1 MEGKRELR
9 VLIADDHGIVRDG
22 LRLLLSTLDGI
33 EVVGEAADGMRLQAL
48 LQDQRADLLLLD
60 LNMPGLNRL
69 QFIHELRQRH
79 PRLKILVLT
88 ANTETATVRSVLDA
102 GVHGYLSK
110 GEDTAELLEAIEA
123 LRGGQQYLARSLR
136 MLLDSTPTRAQSDAD
151 LLSAVELTRRERQI
165 LILAAQGRSAR
176 EIAEQFS
183 ISPLTVRKHRQN
195 LMRKL
200 DLHSTAELAAYAV
213 RLGVPSA

>member
-22 LRLLLSTLDGI
+22 LRLLLSTLEGI

-183 ISPLTVRKHRQN
+183 ISPLTVRKHREN

>member
-183 ISPLTVRKHRQN
+183 ISPLTVRKHREN

>member
-1 MEGKRELR
+1 MEGKRDLR

-22 LRLLLSTLDGI
+22 LRLLLSTLEGV

-48 LQDQRADLLLLD
+48 LQEVSADLLLLD

-69 QFIHELRQRH
+69 QFIQELRQRH

-110 GEDTAELLEAIEA
+110 GEDTAELLEAIEV
-123 LRGGQQYLARSLR
+123 LRSGQPYLARSLR
-136 MLLDSTPTRAQSDAD
+136 FMLESPHARPQGDAD

-165 LILAAQGRSAR
+165 LTLAAQGRSAR
-176 EIAEQFS
+176 EIAEHFS
-183 ISPLTVRKHRQN
+183 ISPLTVRKHREN

>member
-22 LRLLLSTLDGI
+22 LRLLLSTLEGV
-33 EVVGEAADGMRLQAL
+33 EVVGEAAEGLRLRSL
-48 LQDQRADLLLLD
+48 LEEQPADLLLLD

-69 QFIHELRQRH
+69 QFIQELRQRH

-102 GVHGYLSK
+102 GAHGYLSK
-110 GEDTAELLEAIEA
+110 GEDTGELLEAIAA
-123 LRGGQQYLARSLR
+123 LRRGQPYLARRLR
-136 MLLDSTPTRAQSDAD
+136 LLLDTPAARPQGDAD

-165 LILAAQGRSAR
+165 LTLAAQGRSAR
-176 EIAEQFS
+176 EIAEHFS
-183 ISPLTVRKHRQN
+183 ISPLTVRKHREN

-200 DLHSTAELAAYAV
+200 DLHSTAELTAYAV

>member
-1 MEGKRELR
+1 MEGMRELR
-9 VLIADDHGIVRDG
+9 VFIADDHGIVRDG
-22 LRLLLSTLDGI
+22 LRLLLSTLEGV
-33 EVVGEAADGMRLQAL
+33 EVIGEAADGRRLQAVL
-48 LQDQRADLLLLD
+48 EEQRADLLLLD

-69 QFIHELRQRH
+69 QFIHGLRLRH

-88 ANTETATVRSVLDA
+88 ANTELATVRSVLDA

-110 GEDTAELLEAIEA
+110 GEDTAELLEAIQA
-123 LRGGQQYLARSLR
+123 LRSGQHYLARSLR
-136 MLLDSTPTRAQSDAD
+136 FLLETPTARPQGDAD
-151 LLSAVELTRRERQI
+151 LLCAVELTRRERQI
-165 LILAAQGRSAR
+165 LTLAAQGRSAR
-176 EIAEQFS
+176 EIAEHFS
-183 ISPLTVRKHRQN
+183 ISPLTVRKHREN

>member
-1 MEGKRELR
+1 MEGKHELR

-22 LRLLLSTLDGI
+22 LRLLLSTLVGV
-33 EVVGEAADGMRLQAL
+33 EVVGEAADGQRLQAL
-48 LQDQRADLLLLD
+48 LEEQRADLLLLD

-79 PRLKILVLT
+79 PRLRILVLT
-88 ANTETATVRSVLDA
+88 ANTELATVRSVLDA

-110 GEDTAELLEAIEA
+110 GEDTGELLEAIAA
-123 LRGGQQYLARSLR
+123 LRSGQHYLARSLR
-136 MLLDSTPTRAQSDAD
+136 FQLERPSRRPQGEAD
-151 LLSAVELTRRERQI
+151 LLCAVELTKRERQI
-165 LILAAQGRSAR
+165 LSLAAQGRSSR
-176 EIAEQFS
+176 EITEHFS
-183 ISPLTVRKHRQN
+183 ISPLTVRKHRDN

>member
-1 MEGKRELR
+1 MEGKRAR

-22 LRLLLSTLDGI
+22 LRLLLSTLDGL
-33 EVVGEAADGMRLQAL
+33 EVVGEAGDGMRLPAL
-48 LQDQRADLLLLD
+48 LEEQRADILLLD

-88 ANTETATVRSVLDA
+88 ANTELATVRSVLDA

-110 GEDTAELLEAIEA
+110 GEDTGELLEALQA
-123 LRGGQQYLARSLR
+123 VRAGQRYIARSLR
-136 MLLDSTPTRAQSDAD
+136 FTLDSPHARPQGDAD
-151 LLSAVELTRRERQI
+151 LLAAVELTRRERQI
-165 LILAAQGRSAR
+165 LTLAAQGRSAR
-176 EIAEQFS
+176 EIAEHFS
-183 ISPLTVRKHRQN
+183 ISPLTVRKHREN

-200 DLHSTAELAAYAV
+200 DLHSPAELAAYAV

>member
-1 MEGKRELR
+1 MDGKREMR
-9 VLIADDHGIVRDG
+9 VVIADDHGIVRDG
-22 LRLLLSTLDGI
+22 LHLLLSTQDGI
-33 EVVGEAADGMRLQAL
+33 QVVGEAGDGMRLHTL
-48 LQDQRADLLLLD
+48 LEEQGADLLLLD

-110 GEDTAELLEAIEA
+110 NDDTGELLEAIEA
-123 LRGGQQYLARSLR
+123 LRGGRHFLAHSLR
-136 MLLDSTPTRAQSDAD
+136 VLLDSPNARTPVDAD
-151 LLSAVELTRRERQI
+151 LLSAVELTKRERQI
-165 LILAAQGRSAR
+165 LILAAQGHSAR
-176 EIAEQFS
+176 EIAEHFS
-183 ISPLTVRKHRQN
+183 ISPLTVRKHREN

-200 DLHSTAELAAYAV
+200 DLHSPAELAAFAV
-213 RLGVPSA
+213 RLGLPSA

>member
-1 MEGKRELR
+1 MEGKHDLR

-22 LRLLLSTLDGI
+22 LRLLLSTLDGV
-33 EVVGEAADGMRLQAL
+33 EVVGEAADGQRLQAL
-48 LQDQRADLLLLD
+48 LEEQRADILLLD

-69 QFIHELRQRH
+69 QFILELRQRH
-79 PRLKILVLT
+79 PRLRILVLT
-88 ANTETATVRSVLDA
+88 ANTELSTVRSVLDA

-110 GEDTAELLEAIEA
+110 GEDTAELLEAIAA
-123 LRGGQQYLARSLR
+123 LRSGQHYLARSLR
-136 MLLDSTPTRAQSDAD
+136 FQLEGPARRPQGEAD
-151 LLSAVELTRRERQI
+151 LLCAVELTRRERQI
-165 LILAAQGRSAR
+165 LSLAAQGRSSR
-176 EIAEQFS
+176 EIAEHFS
-183 ISPLTVRKHRQN
+183 ISPLTVRKHREN

>member
-22 LRLLLSTLDGI
+22 LRLLLSTLEGV
-33 EVVGEAADGMRLQAL
+33 EVVGEAADGLRLRSL
-48 LQDQRADLLLLD
+48 LEEQPADLLLLD

-69 QFIHELRQRH
+69 QFIQELRQRH

-102 GVHGYLSK
+102 GAHGYLSK
-110 GEDTAELLEAIEA
+110 GEDTGELLEAIAA
-123 LRGGQQYLARSLR
+123 LRRGQPYLARRLR
-136 MLLDSTPTRAQSDAD
+136 LLLDTPAARPQGDAD

-165 LILAAQGRSAR
+165 LTLAAQGRSAR
-176 EIAEQFS
+176 EIAEHFS
-183 ISPLTVRKHRQN
+183 ISPLTVRKHREN

-200 DLHSTAELAAYAV
+200 DLHSTAELTAYAV

>member
-22 LRLLLSTLDGI
+22 LRLLLSTLEGV
-33 EVVGEAADGMRLQAL
+33 EVVGEAADGLRLQAL
-48 LQDQRADLLLLD
+48 LEEQRADLLLLD

-69 QFIHELRQRH
+69 QFIHDLRQRH
-79 PRLKILVLT
+79 PRLSILVLT
-88 ANTETATVRSVLDA
+88 ANTELATVRSVLDA

-110 GEDTAELLEAIEA
+110 GEDTAELLEAIAA
-123 LRGGQQYLARSLR
+123 LRSGQHYLARSLR
-136 MLLDSTPTRAQSDAD
+136 FQLERPSLRPQGRAD
-151 LLSAVELTRRERQI
+151 LLCAVELTKRERQI
-165 LILAAQGRSAR
+165 LTLAAQGRSAR
-176 EIAEQFS
+176 EIAEHFS
-183 ISPLTVRKHRQN
+183 ISPLTVRKHREN

-200 DLHSTAELAAYAV
+200 DLHSPAELAAYAV

>member
-1 MEGKRELR
+1 MEGKREFR
-9 VLIADDHGIVRDG
+9 VVIADDHGIVRDG
-22 LRLLLSTLDGI
+22 LHLLLSTQDGI
-33 EVVGEAADGMRLQAL
+33 QVVGEAGDGMRLHTL
-48 LQDQRADLLLLD
+48 LEEQGADLLLLD

-79 PRLKILVLT
+79 PRLKVLVLT

-110 GEDTAELLEAIEA
+110 SDDTGELLEAIEA
-123 LRGGQQYLARSLR
+123 LRSGQLYLARSLR
-136 MLLDSTPTRAQSDAD
+136 FMLESPHVRPQGDAD
-151 LLSAVELTRRERQI
+151 LLSAVDLTRRERQI
-165 LILAAQGRSAR
+165 LTLAAQGRSAR
-176 EIAEQFS
+176 EIAEHFS
-183 ISPLTVRKHRQN
+183 ISPLTVRKHREN

>member
-1 MEGKRELR
+1 MEGMRELR
-9 VLIADDHGIVRDG
+9 VFIADDHGIVRDG
-22 LRLLLSTLDGI
+22 LRLLLTTLEGV
-33 EVVGEAADGMRLQAL
+33 EVVGEAADGLRLPTL
-48 LQDQRADLLLLD
+48 LAERHADLLLLD

-69 QFIHELRQRH
+69 QLIQELRQRY

-110 GEDTAELLEAIEA
+110 GEDTGELLEAIAA
-123 LRGGQQYLARSLR
+123 LRSGRHYLARNLR
-136 MLLDSTPTRAQSDAD
+136 LLLDSPHARPTGEAD

-165 LILAAQGRSAR
+165 LTLAAQGRSAR
-176 EIAEQFS
+176 EIAEHFS
-183 ISPLTVRKHRQN
+183 ISPLTVRKHREN

-200 DLHSTAELAAYAV
+200 DLHSTAELTAYAV

>member
-33 EVVGEAADGMRLQAL
+33 ELVGEAADGMRLQAL

-136 MLLDSTPTRAQSDAD
+136 MLLDSTPARAQSDAD

-183 ISPLTVRKHRQN
+183 ISPLTVRKHREN

>member
-1 MEGKRELR
+1 MEGRRELR
-9 VLIADDHGIVRDG
+9 VIIADDHGIVRDG
-22 LRLLLSTLDGI
+22 LRLLLSTLEQV
-33 EVVGEAADGMRLQAL
+33 EVVGEAADGLRLQTL
-48 LQDQRADLLLLD
+48 LEEQHADLLLLD

-69 QFIHELRQRH
+69 QFIRELRQRH

-110 GEDTAELLEAIEA
+110 GEDAAELLEAIES
-123 LRGGQQYLARSLR
+123 LRVGEHYLARSLR
-136 MLLDSTPTRAQSDAD
+136 FLLASPSARPQGDAD
-151 LLSAVELTRRERQI
+151 LLAAVELTRRERQI

-176 EIAEQFS
+176 EIAEHFS
-183 ISPLTVRKHRQN
+183 ISPLTVRKHREN

>member
-1 MEGKRELR
+1 MEGKHELR

-22 LRLLLSTLDGI
+22 LRLLLSTLEGLQ
-33 EVVGEAADGMRLQAL
+33 VVGEAADGPRLQAL
-48 LQDQRADLLLLD
+48 LEEQRADLLLLD

-79 PRLKILVLT
+79 PRLRILVLT

-110 GEDTAELLEAIEA
+110 GEDTGELLEAIDA
-123 LRGGQQYLARSLR
+123 LRSGQPYLARSLR
-136 MLLDSTPTRAQSDAD
+136 LLLDSPPARAQGEAD
-151 LLSAVELTRRERQI
+151 LLCAVELTRRERQI
-165 LILAAQGRSAR
+165 LALAAQGRSAR

-183 ISPLTVRKHRQN
+183 ISPLTVRKHREN

-200 DLHSTAELAAYAV
+200 DLHSPAELAAYAV
-213 RLGVPSA
+213 RLGLPSA

>member
-22 LRLLLSTLDGI
+22 LRLLLSTLDDI
-33 EVVGEAADGMRLQAL
+33 RIVGEAADGLRLQAL
-48 LQDQRADLLLLD
+48 LEEQRADLLLLD

-79 PRLKILVLT
+79 PRLRILVLT
-88 ANTETATVRSVLDA
+88 ANTELATVRSVLDA

-110 GEDTAELLEAIEA
+110 GEDTAELLEAIVA
-123 LRGGQQYLARSLR
+123 LRSGQHYLARALR
-136 MLLDSTPTRAQSDAD
+136 FQLESPTARPQGNAD

-165 LILAAQGRSAR
+165 LSLAAQGHSAR
-176 EIAEQFS
+176 EIAEHFS
-183 ISPLTVRKHRQN
+183 ISPLTVRKHREN

-213 RLGVPSA
+213 RLGIPSA

>member
-1 MEGKRELR
+1 MKGKRDWR
-9 VLIADDHGIVRDG
+9 VFIADDHGIVRDG
-22 LRLLLSTLDGI
+22 LRLLLSTLDGV
-33 EVVGEAADGMRLQAL
+33 EVVGEAADGLRLPAL
-48 LQDQRADLLLLD
+48 LEEQRADLLLLD

-69 QFIHELRQRH
+69 QFIQELRQRH

-88 ANTETATVRSVLDA
+88 ANTETATVRSLLDA

-110 GEDTAELLEAIEA
+110 GEDTGELLEAIAA
-123 LRGGQQYLARSLR
+123 LRSGEHYLARSLR
-136 MLLDSTPTRAQSDAD
+136 LLLDSPGARPAGHAD
-151 LLSAVELTRRERQI
+151 LLSGTELTRRERQV

-176 EIAEQFS
+176 EIAEHFS
-183 ISPLTVRKHRQN
+183 ISPLTVRKHREN

-200 DLHSTAELAAYAV
+200 DLHSTAELTAYAV

>member
-1 MEGKRELR
+1 MERKHVR

-22 LRLLLSTLDGI
+22 LRLLLSTLEQV
-33 EVVGEAADGMRLQAL
+33 EVVGEAGDGIRLQAL
-48 LQDQRADLLLLD
+48 LEESQADLLLLD

-88 ANTETATVRSVLDA
+88 ANTELSTVRSVLDA

-110 GEDTAELLEAIEA
+110 GEDTGELLEALEA
-123 LRGGQQYLARSLR
+123 LRSGQTYLARSLR
-136 MLLDSTPTRAQSDAD
+136 FVLDGPNVRPHDDAD
-151 LLSAVELTRRERQI
+151 LLAAVELTRRERQI
-165 LILAAQGRSAR
+165 LTLAAQGRSAR
-176 EIAEQFS
+176 EIAEHFS
-183 ISPLTVRKHRQN
+183 ISPLTVRKHREN

>member
-1 MEGKRELR
+1 MERKGVR

-22 LRLLLSTLDGI
+22 LRLLLSTQEQV
-33 EVVGEAADGMRLQAL
+33 EVVGEAGDGIRLQAL
-48 LQDQRADLLLLD
+48 LTQCPADLLLLD

-88 ANTETATVRSVLDA
+88 ANTELATVRSVLDA

-110 GEDTAELLEAIEA
+110 GEDTGELLEALEA
-123 LRGGQQYLARSLR
+123 LRNGHTYLARSLR
-136 MLLDSTPTRAQSDAD
+136 FVLDGPHVRPSGEAD
-151 LLSAVELTRRERQI
+151 LLAAVELTRRERQI
-165 LILAAQGRSAR
+165 LTLAAQGRSAR
-176 EIAEQFS
+176 EIAEHFS
-183 ISPLTVRKHRQN
+183 ISPLTVRKHREN

>member
-22 LRLLLSTLDGI
+22 LRLLLSTLERVD
-33 EVVGEAADGMRLQAL
+33 VVGEAADGVRLQTL
-48 LQDQRADLLLLD
+48 LEEQRADILLLD

-69 QFIHELRQRH
+69 QFIHDLRQRH

-88 ANTETATVRSVLDA
+88 ANTELATVRSVLDA

-110 GEDTAELLEAIEA
+110 GEDTGELLEAIES
-123 LRGGQQYLARSLR
+123 LRAGRSYLARGLR
-136 MLLDSTPTRAQSDAD
+136 FMLDSPNARPQGDAD
-151 LLSAVELTRRERQI
+151 LLAAVELTKRERQI
-165 LILAAQGRSAR
+165 LLLAAQGRSAR
-176 EIAEQFS
+176 EIAAHFS
-183 ISPLTVRKHRQN
+183 ISPLTVRKHREN

-200 DLHSTAELAAYAV
+200 DLHSSAELAAYAV

>member
-1 MEGKRELR
+1 MEGKRVLR

-22 LRLLLSTLDGI
+22 LRLLLSTLEGV
-33 EVVGEAADGMRLQAL
+33 EVVGEAADGMRLPAL
-48 LQDQRADLLLLD
+48 LQEMSADLLLLD

-79 PRLKILVLT
+79 PRLKVLVLT
-88 ANTETATVRSVLDA
+88 ANTELATVRAVLDA

-110 GEDTAELLEAIEA
+110 GEDTAELLEAIDV
-123 LRGGQQYLARSLR
+123 LRSGQHYLARSLR
-136 MLLDSTPTRAQSDAD
+136 FMLETPHARPQEHAE

-165 LILAAQGRSAR
+165 LILVAQGRSAR
-176 EIAEQFS
+176 EIAEHFS
-183 ISPLTVRKHRQN
+183 ISPLTVRKHREN